1 MTGDLGPPK
10 GRFIGF
16 SETGGVGSASPGD
29 RCTPAGRV
37 VEGTRMSTQR
47 IALAFILAS
56 LLTGCGMFGGP
67 AQTERDT
74 DAVQRAE
81 DPYHTDPK
89 YNAYAGYNPKTQEG
103 SESGLSVI
111 GS

>member
-1 MTGDLGPPK
+1 M
-10 GRFIGF
+10 
-16 SETGGVGSASPGD
+16 
-29 RCTPAGRV
+29 
-37 VEGTRMSTQR
+37 MSTQR

-89 YNAYAGYNPKTQEG
+89 YNAWAATIRKRRRVRRAACP
-103 SESGLSVI
+103 
-111 GS
+111 